1 MNRSINTT
9 FVPAIGL
16 DVGYSFT
23 KYTTGKR
30 EHTDAKILVRNF
42 PSLAPRISGSM
53 HIQPGL
59 DELDGVVI
67 EVEPGARHFVG
78 KDVHQMLGTSGT
90 RAVTPDYSRS
100 SDYKALLLAALFH
113 IARELKTEGNLVI
126 GKLVAGLPLS
136 TVYTHSQALRTL
148 LVGVHIIPS
157 PIDMSTNMTVIIQ
170 HATVIA
176 QPQGALIASGSGAD
190 ANSRTELNTMV
201 LDMGGGTFD
210 WFVATGLKPNRVLCG
225 AVSIGALAC
234 TAAVCNEIKPDLKD
248 NPEIM
253 NRVDRALR
261 DSAETVLISGV
272 THQMRKF
279 DSTVRRVL
287 SDAIEQM
294 QKSVGSIDGI
304 DRILVTGG
312 GAKLMFSALTDLLPQ
327 YKHLMEID
335 SEPVGSNVRGFH
347 LLAEYQQARK

>member
-1 MNRSINTT
+1 MQ
-9 FVPAIGL
+9 
-16 DVGYSFT
+16 
-23 KYTTGKR
+23 K
-30 EHTDAKILVRNF
+30 
-42 PSLAPRISGSM
+42 
-53 HIQPGL
+53 QPGL
-59 DELDGVVI
+59 NELDGVVI

-78 KDVHQMLGTSGT
+78 KDVYQMLATSGT
-90 RAVTPDYSRS
+90 RAVTPDYSWS
-100 SDYKALLLAALFH
+100 SDYRALYLAALFH
-113 IARELKTEGNLVI
+113 IARDLKAEGNLVI
-126 GKLVAGLPLS
+126 DTLVVGLPLS
-136 TVYTHSQALRTL
+136 TVYTHSQALRALTA
-148 LVGVHIIPS
+148 GVHVIPN
-157 PIDMSTNMTVIIQ
+157 PADTSTNMTVTVH

-176 QPQGALIASGSGAD
+176 QPQGALIASGSGA
-190 ANSRTELNTMV
+190 AVNSRVELNTMV

-210 WFVATGLKPNRVLCG
+210 WFVAKGLKPNRVLCG

-234 TAAVCNEIKPDLKD
+234 ATAICNEIKPDLKD

-261 DSAETVLISGV
+261 DSASTLLISGV

-287 SDAIEQM
+287 FDAIEQM
-294 QKSVGSIDGI
+294 LKSVGSIDGI

-312 GAKLMFSALTDLLPQ
+312 GAKLMFSALTDALPQ

-335 SEPVGSNVRGFH
+335 NEPVGSNVRGFH